1 MWKKQNR
8 LTLLDIDYRTFGC
21 YDTCMMLR
29 WSSRIAYSR
38 IGCTRSRIGCGMIIY
53 SMIACDVE
61 DVVL

>member
-1 MWKKQNR
+1 M
-8 LTLLDIDYRTFGC
+8 LIDIDYRTFGC

-38 IGCTRSRIGCGMIIY
+38 IGCGMIIY